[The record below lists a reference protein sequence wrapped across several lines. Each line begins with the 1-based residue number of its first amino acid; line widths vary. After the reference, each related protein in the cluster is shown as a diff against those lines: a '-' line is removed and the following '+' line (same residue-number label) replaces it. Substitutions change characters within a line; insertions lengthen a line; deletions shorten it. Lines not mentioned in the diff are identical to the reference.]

1 MELLMSSRDSDS
13 QPVMTF
19 VVFVV
24 MVLMIVSMIS
34 GCATAVPVTAKFPA
48 APGQS
53 YLEACPDLQ
62 KLKDQPQLS
71 DISKTIGV
79 NYGTYYECAVKLD
92 TWIRWYAEQ
101 KIIFEKA
108 GK

>member
-1 MELLMSSRDSDS
+1 MVDHKDQGQISTLITVVVLLLL
-13 QPVMTF
+13 
-19 VVFVV
+19 
-24 MVLMIVSMIS
+24 VLAMCS
-34 GCATAVPVTAKFPA
+34 GCATSVPVTARFPA
-48 APGQS
+48 APGPS

-71 DISKTIGV
+71 EISTVVAV

-92 TWIRWYAEQ
+92 TWIRWYTEQ
-101 KIIFEKA
+101 QIIFEKA